1 MLLLNI
7 ISFVNTIFLQSTKI
21 MGVSNTI
28 FNNSNTKLSSVMS
41 YKFSNLDSGNMS
53 SKEEK
58 IFNTYKYWE
67 PFLVPMQPVINGKK
81 DSDGNPSLD
90 DVSGLSTKSLFNNY
104 NALFV
109 NSNYREDLNMPLLDN
124 PESRKN
130 IRKKTAC
137 TIKDLVEASA
147 NGDLGRQIYNYSD
160 FAYCKHL
167 GRISNNYLI
176 TLRRF
181 STPCGDKIDIR
192 SHIKEADKSNQH
204 HMPDIGRM
212 VTWMGTPGND
222 LNAILKYSYAMQWK
236 DETAKIEDVETENP
250 DSPLANIF
258 NMTNANYRKQ
268 VLQGTQGSNYLG
280 KKYVDGLLGGLPG
293 GSTNPPYKQADWQK
307 MYDSTKI
314 YGPVD
319 VIDTTKRRE
328 RGLKFEQKFE
338 LVFDYELRSYYG
350 VNGKAA
356 FTDLIANILAT
367 TYTHG
372 TFWGGERRFIG
383 NSQDNVFA
391 NLPIFKLAESGDFT
405 PSSVYRSFI
414 DSVQQTSQA
423 FAGGLKGDTTYEK
436 IKNLAKDIGG
446 MLLGGALN
454 KLGRPQ
460 KMFMSSL
467 LSGAPVG
474 CWHLTIGNP
483 FSPILEVG
491 NLVCTGTEIEHYG
504 PLGLDDFPT
513 GIRVK
518 VALEHG
524 KPRDIM
530 GIEQM
535 YNRGDTRIY
544 SPMGNKV
551 LDMYKNASS
560 IKKSTTRENNITERT
575 KKKINTDGNVQ
586 DVAGMPA
593 VQENANNVTETKS
606 KDEDITSLMRY
617 FGMTDSSMI
626 SIAGA
631 EALYGSEKQ
640 KNAHVKKGTDSARL

>member
-560 IKKSTTRENNITERT
+560 IKKSTTRENNITEHT
-575 KKKINTDGNVQ
+575 KKKINTDGSVQ

>member
-1 MLLLNI
+1 MA
-7 ISFVNTIFLQSTKI
+7 
-21 MGVSNTI
+21 VSNTI
-28 FNNSNTKLSSVMS
+28 FNNSNKKLRANDR
-41 YKFSNLDSGNMS
+41 KFSGLDSGVMNS
-53 SKEEK
+53 SVEK
-58 IFNTYKYWE
+58 IFNTYKYWD
-67 PFLVPMQPVINGKK
+67 PFLVPMQPVVNGKTDNK
-81 DSDGNPSLD
+81 NNPATD

-104 NALFV
+104 NAVFV
-109 NSNYREDLNMPLLDN
+109 NDKYRRDLNMPLLDN
-124 PESRKN
+124 PETRKAQ
-130 IRKKTAC
+130 RKHNAF
-137 TIKDLVEASA
+137 TIKDLVDASA
-147 NGDLGRQIYNYSD
+147 AGELGRQIYNYSD
-160 FAYCKHL
+160 FAYCKYL
-167 GRISNNYLI
+167 GRVPNNYLI

-181 STPCGDKIDIR
+181 STPCGDKIDMR
-192 SHIKEADKSNQH
+192 SHMLDVEKKSQN

-222 LNAILKYSYAMQWK
+222 LNSILKYSYALQWK
-236 DETAKIEDVETENP
+236 DEQAKIEDVETENP
-250 DSPLANIF
+250 DSPLANLF
-258 NMTNANYRKQ
+258 NATNANYRKQ
-268 VLQGTQGSNYLG
+268 VLQGTQGNSFAG
-280 KKYVDGLLGGLPG
+280 KKYMDRLLGGLPG
-293 GSTNPPYKQADWQK
+293 NSTNPPYKQADWQK

-414 DSVQQTSQA
+414 DSVQQTSQS
-423 FAGGLKGDTTYEK
+423 FTGGLKGDTTLEK

-446 MLLGGALN
+446 MLLGGVLN

-460 KMFMSSL
+460 KMFLSSL

-535 YNRGDTRIY
+535 YNRGDSRIY
-544 SPMGNKV
+544 SPMGSKV
-551 LDMYKNASS
+551 MDMYKNSSS
-560 IKKSTTRENNITERT
+560 IKKSTTRTT
-575 KKKINTDGNVQ
+575 TTTDIAKNKLKEMTDIQ
-586 DVAGMPA
+586 NKMNMP
-593 VQENANNVTETKS
+593 VVNENATDIREKPK
-606 KDEDITSLMRY
+606 KDDDINSLMRY

-626 SIAGA
+626 AIAGA

>member
-560 IKKSTTRENNITERT
+560 IKKSTTRENNIAERT
-575 KKKINTDGNVQ
+575 KKKINTDGSVQ

>member
-28 FNNSNTKLSSVMS
+28 FNNSNAKLSSVMS

-575 KKKINTDGNVQ
+575 KKKINTDGSVQ

>member
-560 IKKSTTRENNITERT
+560 IKKSTTRENNIAERM
-575 KKKINTDGNVQ
+575 KKKINTDGSVQ

-606 KDEDITSLMRY
+606 KDEDIASLMRY

>member
-1 MLLLNI
+1 MLLLTI
-7 ISFVNTIFLQSTKI
+7 ISFVTDNFLQTTKI
-21 MGVSNTI
+21 MAVSNTI
-28 FNNSNTKLSSVMS
+28 FSGNISSGQPYNSNRFDRIDFGVIKS
-41 YKFSNLDSGNMS
+41 D
-53 SKEEK
+53 EEK
-58 IFNTYKYWE
+58 IFNTYKYWD
-67 PFLVPMQPVINGKK
+67 PFLVPMQPVVNGKK
-81 DSDGNPSLD
+81 DGNGNPATD
-90 DVSGLSTKSLFNNY
+90 AVSGLSTKSLFNNY
-104 NALFV
+104 NAVFV
-109 NSNYREDLNMPLLDN
+109 NNAYRQDLNMPLLDN
-124 PESRKN
+124 PESRKEQ
-130 IRKKTAC
+130 RKHMTC
-137 TIKDLVEASA
+137 TIKDLVDASVS
-147 NGDLGRQIYNYSD
+147 GDLGRQIYNYAD
-160 FAYCKHL
+160 FAYCKYL
-167 GRISNNYLI
+167 GKVSNNYLI

-181 STPCGDKIDIR
+181 ATPCGDKIDLR
-192 SHIKEADKSNQH
+192 SHMTDIEKDIQH

-212 VTWMGTPGND
+212 VTWMGTPGNE
-222 LNAILKYSYAMQWK
+222 LNNILKYSYALQWK

-250 DSPLANIF
+250 DSPLANMF

-268 VLQGTQGSNYLG
+268 VMQGVQGNHYFG
-280 KKYVDGLLGGLPG
+280 KDIVDKMLGGLPG
-293 GSTNPPYKQADWQK
+293 GDTNPPYKQSDWQK

-328 RGLKFEQKFE
+328 RGLKFDQKFE

-356 FTDLIANILAT
+356 MTDLIANILAT

-372 TFWGGERRFIG
+372 NFWGGERRFIG

-414 DSVQQTSQA
+414 DSVQQTGQA

-535 YNRGDTRIY
+535 YNRGDSRIY
-544 SPMGNKV
+544 SPMGAKV
-551 LDMYKNASS
+551 MDMYKNASS
-560 IKKSTTRENNITERT
+560 IKKSTTRTDTATNITKGKLET
-575 KKKINTDGNVQ
+575 NNSAQDQMSMPVVQESANTQN
-586 DVAGMPA
+586 
-593 VQENANNVTETKS
+593 ENAN
-606 KDEDITSLMRY
+606 KDDNLKSLMRY

-640 KNAHVKKGTDSARL
+640 KNAHVKQGTDSARK

>member
-575 KKKINTDGNVQ
+575 KKKINTDGSVQ

>member
-575 KKKINTDGNVQ
+575 KKKINTDGSVQ

-606 KDEDITSLMRY
+606 KDEDIASLMRY